1 LAGVVQ
7 AADGEPVVRLESIVK
22 RYGAITALDGVNIDI
37 GRNEIVGL
45 IGDNGAGKSTLIKIL
60 TGVEKPT
67 SGRLVVKGEPV
78 DFDRYGVREAHA
90 LGIETV
96 YQQKSLGDKQPLWRN
111 FFIGRNIAGPLGFI
125 KVKEQKAIANEV
137 LKGAIGFR
145 GVGIDVDATA
155 GNLSGGERQGICIGR
170 AMHFDAE
177 LIVLDE
183 PTVALAVKEVRK
195 VLNFIED
202 IKKSGRACLYV
213 EHNLAHV
220 HEMADRML
228 IIDRGRIVGEVMR
241 GQMSVAELTEYFLE
255 LQHQA
260 ETGAA

>member
-1 LAGVVQ
+1 MGT
-7 AADGEPVVRLESIVK
+7 DDVVRLEGITK
-22 RYGAITALDGVNIDI
+22 RYGNIVALDDVRLEI
-37 GRNEIVGL
+37 GSNEILGL

-60 TGVEKPT
+60 TGVEKP
-67 SGRLVVKGEPV
+67 SEGRLLIKGQPV
-78 DFDRYGVREAHA
+78 NAASYSVREAHR

-111 FFIGRNIAGPLGFI
+111 FFVGRNITGPLGFI
-125 KVKEQKAIANEV
+125 DVKKQKQLANEV
-137 LKGAIGFR
+137 LMGAIGFR

-155 GNLSGGERQGICIGR
+155 GHLSGGERQGICIGR
-170 AMHFDAE
+170 AMHFDAD

-195 VLNFIED
+195 VLSFIED

-228 IIDRGRIVGEVMR
+228 IIDRGRIVGQVKR
-241 GQMSVAELTEYFLE
+241 GEMTVNELTDYFLE
-255 LQHQA
+255 LQRDSSESQSA
-260 ETGAA
+260 TG